1 MSILLFDPVCEVEAF
16 ERKTEHK
23 LDGLKGRKVG
33 YVFNQHVSAL
43 SFWKELEQEIEKNLH
58 PSAVHRLYKTNTWA
72 PAPRAEVEQLMRQ
85 TDYALVGVGA

>member
-16 ERKTEHK
+16 ERKAERK
-23 LDGLKGRKVG
+23 LGSLKGRRVG
-33 YVFNQHVSAL
+33 YIFNQHVSAL
-43 SFWKELEQEIEKNLH
+43 SFWKALEQEIEKNLH

-72 PAPRAEVEQLMRQ
+72 PASRAEVEQLMRQ